1 MGVTD
6 VVCLTACQKHKET
19 PDEGILTKGL
29 VHALTQ
35 LQVTDISVPDF
46 FKMLAAPYQTLQD
59 AVNKLTV
66 GMTEAEKK
74 TWMDKYRIRPYCE
87 ASNPSCFKKYVG
99 HFVSLPGPSS
109 PKQSPLDESQ
119 KTSWA
124 TWDWALNFLKLDV
137 EYLAQQTGYKSWAR
151 FGSILTRAMAS

>member
-66 GMTEAEKK
+66 GMTEAETK

-87 ASNPSCFKKYVG
+87 ASNPSCFKESVG
-99 HFVSLPGPSS
+99 HFVSLPGNASQDEKTKAEP
-109 PKQSPLDESQ
+109 QSSQ

-124 TWDWALNFLKLDV
+124 TWDWALNFLKL
-137 EYLAQQTGYKSWAR
+137 
-151 FGSILTRAMAS
+151 